1 MHELDYFW
9 VEKNPDKR
17 FTKYPFVV
25 IARDSLY
32 QQGTIDQTGLTFKQ
46 ATHEASWRNAYA
58 TSESRLWRSS
68 PNHEYLKRKKELEIE
83 GGDKWR
89 KKVRA
94 DLLHQIWWAET
105 NQEEK
110 EIERRKNIQLTPE
123 QEKENMKKYG
133 EWKVKYLKKF
143 LKKL

>member
-32 QQGTIDQTGLTFKQ
+32 EQGTINQTGLTFKQ

-94 DLLHQIWWAET
+94 DLLHQIWYSVT

-110 EIERRKNIQLTPE
+110 EIEENKNHELS
-123 QEKENMKKYG
+123 QEEIDSRIKSYTK
-133 EWKVKYLKKF
+133 WKIKYLREF
-143 LKKL
+143 LKDR